1 MVLNDVILLEIRE
14 EGFKGCDLTLNGL
27 GFVGL
32 VQGGNVAFYSVRS
45 DRVDVG
51 VWDGGHELSQV
62 DPVSLDG
69 LRVQTL
75 VLPAVDEVRGDE

>member
-1 MVLNDVILLEIRE
+1 M
-14 EGFKGCDLTLNGL
+14 
-27 GFVGL
+27 
-32 VQGGNVAFYSVRS
+32 AFYSVRS

-69 LRVQTL
+69 FRVQAL
-75 VLPAVDEVRGDE
+75 ILPAVGEVRGYE